1 MPDLDWVRDGQDVL
15 DTTLTGFQAL
25 IGWDTGSG
33 VEKIVVRLESRCVSD
48 RKMPEWMQLAMTSA
62 QARRDR
68 QSSGRKCD
76 MTFHHSSDDLPRTKV
91 GCRTHRDPPKG
102 GFPDGAGV
110 ADFW

>member
-62 QARRDR
+62 QARRVAEVLIERADALDR
-68 QSSGRKCD
+68 
-76 MTFHHSSDDLPRTKV
+76 MTALDRPRSP
-91 GCRTHRDPPKG
+91 GSE
-102 GFPDGAGV
+102 
-110 ADFW
+110 

>member
-48 RKMPEWMQLAMTSA
+48 RKMPEWMQLAMTSE
-62 QARRDR
+62 QARRVAEVLIERADALDR
-68 QSSGRKCD
+68 
-76 MTFHHSSDDLPRTKV
+76 MTALDRPRSP
-91 GCRTHRDPPKG
+91 GSE
-102 GFPDGAGV
+102 
-110 ADFW
+110 